1 MKQVIQIIG
10 ICMTVI
16 IAIMLIFVVLPYN
29 PMLAIPILAL
39 PTLYIM
45 YRLVQITINETS
57 LNDYERSLT
66 AGTSFLWL
74 EVVGKLHYPLSSII
88 SVYSGISGR
97 IVFALLHIKA
107 RDTSKELGVLHSWI
121 TLLHY
126 RIHK

>member
-74 EVVGKLHYPLSSII
+74 EVVGKLHYPLSTAPPATRSPPNSKV
-88 SVYSGISGR
+88 SVPGR
-97 IVFALLHIKA
+97 PPPFWSS
-107 RDTSKELGVLHSWI
+107 RQ
-121 TLLHY
+121 
-126 RIHK
+126 R